1 MLSITDNTVMMLL
14 TIVVKKMME
23 KIDSELTVS
32 TQHIEENK
40 VISLQERI
48 QQIVAGF
55 FAMLT
60 DDSPRNLYDIALAEL
75 ELPLLTEVMK
85 RTKGNQSKAAVLL
98 GVSRG
103 TLRKKLKIYG
113 FID

>member
-1 MLSITDNTVMMLL
+1 MENFDTVELTTVMPSVED
-14 TIVVKKMME
+14 TK
-23 KIDSELTVS
+23 SS
-32 TQHIEENK
+32 S
-40 VISLQERI
+40 SLQEHV
-48 QQIVAGF
+48 QNVVAKYF
-55 FAMLT
+55 DTLT

-85 RTKGNQSKAAVLL
+85 RTKGNQSKAAILL
-98 GVSRG
+98 GLSRG